1 MVACLLSLVKDIRK
15 SRTSSWDILARSRLQ
30 KREENLE
37 RTYSHVL
44 MVFFFGVRSV
54 VLKMKIDRL
63 SNFHGAPPIVGLM
76 KKCYS

>member
-1 MVACLLSLVKDIRK
+1 LVAYLLSLVKVIRK
-15 SRTSSWDILARSRLQ
+15 SSTSSWDMLDRSRLQ

-54 VLKMKIDRL
+54 VPKMEIDRL
-63 SNFHGAPPIVGLM
+63 SNLHGVPPIVGLM
-76 KKCYS
+76 GKCYP